1 MLSASAGFSLGTA
14 SARDL
19 LEGVIAYSEAKLGEA
34 SSVYDILIA
43 YAELDRALGVPMNAI
58 GE

>member
-1 MLSASAGFSLGTA
+1 MDALSLGWVF
-14 SARDL
+14 SRDRF
-19 LEGVIAYSEAKLGEA
+19 GPRPSRSVIAYSEAKLGEA

-43 YAELDRALGVPMNAI
+43 YAGDRALGVPVNTI